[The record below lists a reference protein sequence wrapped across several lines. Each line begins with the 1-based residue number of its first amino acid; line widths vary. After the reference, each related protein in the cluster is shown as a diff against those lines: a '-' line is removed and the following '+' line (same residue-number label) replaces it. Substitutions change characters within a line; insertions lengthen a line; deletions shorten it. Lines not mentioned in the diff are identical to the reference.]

1 MKKICLL
8 LIFGAFT
15 VFAKA
20 QTDSILLL
28 DFFDALR
35 GNEWQDIS
43 YRWNPNTPVS
53 TWKGVTVRNGRVVA
67 IDLDGDDDGTV
78 TSCDEGK
85 TSGVGMPQNVS
96 LELPLSLPE
105 ALEILSLSG
114 NGANIMLDGALNCPN
129 LEKLSLSGNAITA
142 LPSSFPFLNS
152 LQSFCAGINQIS
164 GTLPR
169 FPNSKGLKELEF
181 RFNRFSGP
189 IPDYKADNP
198 GLLTLSLRGNDLDGL
213 VPFLDKNGHFLFV
226 SQNRF
231 TFEDMW
237 VAHDSSVTK
246 GSIEYFE
253 QDSVPV
259 QPLWKIGLGLPR
271 SIDIG
276 IDKNVPH
283 PLTYLWFKEGY
294 SGVYKQTTSPVL
306 DFATVQ
312 PGDAGRYWCHIR
324 NAIMTEDTLETLPFR
339 IEVCQPAIWRID
351 TFLCS
356 GSSLT
361 VRGIRY
367 DRNNPTG
374 QTIIPGAAA
383 DGCDSVY
390 NVRLQFRNVTTAD
403 QITCSDEGPFDIQVL
418 TTRSGGRWRADTD
431 AFIENPAAFN
441 TRVSQLDPGANRFV
455 WEQPVSGCPGGFF
468 RDTVTITHDVPPVA
482 MPDFFIVFTGKTKD
496 TLITENDD
504 FTPDNDRFELIRPP
518 RHGTLEID
526 DENAIQYKPDNTFL
540 GRDTFFYRLCPLA
553 CDASFCDTA
562 LVVILV
568 VPEKTPNI
576 ISADDNGIN
585 DALIIKPLTPDA
597 NAFPRNRLLIVNEWG
612 SAVFESSPYTNDWRG
627 TNQSGGELPQA
638 TYYYFFWSEKTGS
651 LSESG
656 SVAIRR
662 SKK

>member
-1 MKKICLL
+1 MKKICFLAL
-8 LIFGAFT
+8 FSAFAAFT
-15 VFAKA
+15 QA

-28 DFFDALR
+28 DFFRELH
-35 GNEWQDIS
+35 GNEWNTE
-43 YRWNPNTPVS
+43 YRWNPTTPVS

-67 IDLDGDDDGTV
+67 IDLDGINDGTV
-78 TSCDEGK
+78 TSCDEGE
-85 TSGVGMPQNVS
+85 TPGVGMPQNVS
-96 LELPLSLPE
+96 LKLPLSLPE
-105 ALEILSLSG
+105 ALEILSLGG
-114 NGANIMLDGALNCPN
+114 NGASIILDQALNCPN
-129 LEKLSLSGNAITA
+129 LEELSLSGNAITA

-152 LQSFCAGINQIS
+152 LQSFCAGINQIF

-169 FPNSKGLKELEF
+169 FPNSKGLKVLEL
-181 RFNRFSGP
+181 RFNRFSGAVP
-189 IPDYKADNP
+189 EYYKADNP
-198 GLLTLSLRGNDLDGL
+198 ELISLSLRGNDLDGP
-213 VPFLDKNGHFLFV
+213 VPFLDKSGHFLFV

-237 VAHDSSVTK
+237 VAHDSSVAKK
-246 GSIEYFE
+246 GSIEYFR

-283 PLTYLWFKEGY
+283 PLTYLWFKEGH
-294 SGVYKQTTSPVL
+294 SGVFRQTTSPVL

-324 NAIMTEDTLETLPFR
+324 NAVMTEDTLETLPFR
-339 IEVCQPAIWRID
+339 IEVCQPSIWRID
-351 TFLCS
+351 TFLCP
-356 GSSLT
+356 GGSLT

-367 DRNNPTG
+367 DRNNPVG
-374 QTIIPGAAA
+374 QTIIPRANA

-403 QITCSDEGPFDIQVL
+403 QITCSDEGPFDIRVL
-418 TTRSGGRWRADTD
+418 TTGSGGRWRTDTD

-441 TRVSQLDPGANRFV
+441 TRVSQLDPGANRLI

-468 RDTVTITHDVPPVA
+468 RDTVAITYDVPPVA

-496 TLITENDD
+496 TLITENDSFD
-504 FTPDNDRFELIRPP
+504 PDKDRFELIAHP

-526 DENAIQYKPDNTFL
+526 DENAIQYKSDNTFL
-540 GRDTFFYRLCPLA
+540 GRDTFFYRLCPPA
-553 CDASFCDTA
+553 CGASFCDTA

-576 ISADDNGIN
+576 ITPDGNGIN

-597 NAFPRNRLLIVNEWG
+597 SALPRNRLLIVNEWG
-612 SAVFESSPYTNDWRG
+612 SAVFESSPYKNDWMG
-627 TNQSGGELPQA
+627 TNRSGGELPQA

-662 SKK
+662 SK